1 MSEEIQSHRDAL
13 DALWAAADDGLTPAP
28 PPGYERCQK
37 RFPDDRG
44 WHWARLTAVGEER
57 VLSPEALA
65 WLDRRWA
72 IVVRVFQ
79 SFAEL
84 LPRLRPAGSDR
95 EPRGVEPGEWSC
107 IGLHR
112 LWDGWSDAGGVVR
125 ADLRPALLSTHPDE
139 HVEAVL
145 VDYELFYALERVEA
159 LAETLRRERGDD
171 WTVALEGFV
180 ARQGLTAGHTPLDV
194 LSALRVAGLGRRAGP
209 TVRLTLAGVE
219 RDVGVAEFQRAAR
232 HALGART

>member
-1 MSEEIQSHRDAL
+1 VSEEIQGHRDAL
-13 DALWAAADDGLTPAP
+13 DALWVAADGLTPTP

-37 RFPDDRG
+37 RFPDDRS

-79 SFAEL
+79 SFHML
-84 LPRLRPAGSDR
+84 LPRLRPAGADR

-112 LWDGWSDAGGVVR
+112 LWDGWADEKGVVR

-139 HVEAVL
+139 HVAVEHC
-145 VDYELFYALERVEA
+145 DYELFYSRERVEA
-159 LAETLRRERGDD
+159 LAEALRGERGDD

-180 ARQGLTAGHTPLDV
+180 ARQGLTAGQTPQDV
-194 LSALRVAGLGRRAGP
+194 LSALRAAGLGRRAGA
-209 TVRLTLAGVE
+209 TVHLTLGGVE

-232 HALGART
+232 HALGARR

>member
-1 MSEEIQSHRDAL
+1 VPDEIQSHHDAL
-13 DALWAAADDGLTPAP
+13 DSLWAAADGLTPAP

-37 RFPDDRG
+37 RFPDDRS

-84 LPRLRPAGSDR
+84 EPRLRPAGADR

-112 LWDGWSDAGGVVR
+112 LWDGWADAEGVVR
-125 ADLRPALLSTHPDE
+125 ADLRPALISTHPDE
-139 HVEAVL
+139 HVEAEL
-145 VDYELFYALERVEA
+145 AEYELFYSRARVVA

-180 ARQGLTAGHTPLDV
+180 ARQGLTASQSPQDV
-194 LSALRVAGLGRRAGP
+194 LSALRAAGLGRRAGA
-209 TVRLTLAGVE
+209 TVHLTLGGVE
-219 RDVGVAEFQRAAR
+219 RDASVAEFQRAAR
-232 HALGART
+232 HALGAPR